1 MPLMFRSSTNILM
14 SDSQTILFACVFV
27 CMLVVYCLF
36 DLKMMK
42 GATDKQRLEWML
54 PLEQDFAWLPH
65 AERTLEGKN

>member
-1 MPLMFRSSTNILM
+1 M
-14 SDSQTILFACVFV
+14 FACVFI
-27 CMLVVYCLF
+27 CMLVVYSWF